1 MDSFIQ
7 APLMVREAVLK
18 VIDALARAEE
28 PGFLSISKVG
38 NVVHFGVKGVSLN
51 IFKAD
56 SKEHCHIELPAEY
69 IVSIS
74 LDSIR
79 KYLASSE
86 NADDHMVQ
94 LGDISFMPRLKMKE
108 KAAKRQ
114 RRQAQI
120 EQVVQASK

>member
-18 VIDALARAEE
+18 VIDALAQTKE

-38 NVVHFGVKGVSLN
+38 NVVHLGVKGASLN

-56 SKEHCHIELPAEY
+56 NKEQCHVDLPAEY

-74 LDSIR
+74 IDSIR
-79 KYLASSE
+79 KYLAESE
-86 NADDHMVQ
+86 NAEDHMVQ
-94 LGDISFMPRLKMKE
+94 LGDITFMPRLKMKE

-114 RRQAQI
+114 RKQARI
-120 EQVVQASK
+120 EQMV